1 MINFIHS
8 ILGFKKLSPPQKIAL
23 SFLLV
28 IFLGA
33 FLLTL
38 PISTKSG
45 TLFHPIDALFI
56 ATSATCVTGLTT
68 YTIAETFNTFGQI
81 VLLLLIQI
89 GGLGLMTL
97 MAMLLVLSKHRL
109 SVNEKKVMK
118 EMLNKEHMLDM
129 KRYITDILK
138 YTLCF
143 ELIGACLLAFHMV
156 PKYGWLQGGFHSIFL
171 AVSAFCNAG
180 FDVLGATSLQQY
192 VHDPLICI
200 TVMCLITLGGLGFA
214 VWFDLRDHFIPFL
227 TRKISFR
234 KFKKAISLHT
244 RIVLIV
250 STILIFGAGMM
261 FLITEWNNVDTIG
274 TFTLPQK
281 IMTVLFESVALRT
294 AGFTSIPYSAL
305 TPSTSLLM
313 IVVMFIG
320 GSPGGTAGGIKTT
333 TMAIV
338 ILYIMHM
345 LKEKEQ
351 MIIQKRAIKKEI
363 VIRAMGIFFINLFT
377 LFIGIFLLTLIEP
390 HSFMSLCFEAV
401 SALATVGST
410 LGITANLSVLGK
422 IIIILMMYI
431 GRIGITTL
439 IISFARPKSSSN
451 ASNKVSYP
459 NGNII
464 VG

>member
-28 IFLGA
+28 IFTGTL
-33 FLLTL
+33 LLTL
-38 PISTKSG
+38 PISTNSG
-45 TLFHPIDALFI
+45 TFFHPLDALFI

-68 YTIAETFNTFGQI
+68 FTIADTFNIFGQV

-97 MAMLLVLSKHRL
+97 MAMLLVLSKHKL

-129 KRYITDILK
+129 KRYILDILK

-143 ELIGACLLAFHMV
+143 EFAGACLLSFQMI
-156 PKYGWLQGGFHSIFL
+156 PQYGLAQGIFHSIFL

-180 FDVLGATSLQQY
+180 FDVFGSNSLQAY
-192 VHDPLICI
+192 VHNPLICI
-200 TVMCLITLGGLGFA
+200 TVMILIILGGLGFA
-214 VWFDLRDHFIPFL
+214 VWFDLRDHLIPFL
-227 TRKISFR
+227 TRKITFK
-234 KFKKAISLHT
+234 KFKKSLSLHT

-250 STILIFGAGMM
+250 TMILIFGAGLM
-261 FLITEWNNVDTIG
+261 FILLEWQNLNTIG
-274 TFTLPQK
+274 TFTLPEK
-281 IMTVLFESVALRT
+281 IMTVIFESVALRT
-294 AGFTSIPYSAL
+294 AGFTSIQYSTL

-313 IVVMFIG
+313 MVVMFIG
-320 GSPGGTAGGIKTT
+320 GSPGGAAGGIKTT

-338 ILYIMHM
+338 VMYIVHM
-345 LKEKEQ
+345 LKGKEQ
-351 MIIQKRAIKKEI
+351 MIICKRAIKKEI

-377 LFIGIFLLTLIEP
+377 LFVGIFLLTIVEP
-390 HSFMSLCFEAV
+390 HGFIELCFEAV

-410 LGITANLSVLGK
+410 LGITAQLTMLGK

-431 GRIGITTL
+431 GRIGIATL
-439 IISFARPKSSSN
+439 IISLARPKSSSD
-451 ASNKVSYP
+451 ASNKVSFP